1 MTRFLRKSTTTLAI
15 LALAFCLPQLARA
28 EEKLGPLVLET
39 KPKLS
44 AGQFIAN
51 CQSIG
56 GTVSDGGSTG
66 HGGRAVNCQKDN
78 GLDVSCD
85 FNPNQPAQ
93 CQGTGPRPQ

>member
-1 MTRFLRKSTTTLAI
+1 MTTLLRKSSAVLAI
-15 LALAFCLPQLARA
+15 LALAAFAPQGAYA

-66 HGGRAVNCQKDN
+66 SGGRAVNCQKDN
-78 GLDVSCD
+78 GLNVSCD

-93 CQGTGPRPQ
+93 CQGSGPRPH